1 MLGLLVA
8 CLVCVGC
15 LGWNTVLQLKLR
27 RWQRTEADLSGR
39 LALKQAL
46 VDGIPYP
53 VSIRTL
59 DGRLLACNRNYLES
73 LRMTREQARGTL
85 LTDSDW
91 VEGSKARLMHQQCL
105 AVARG
110 GTASFTDM
118 AVRIGGQLLEIHH
131 WVTPYRDR
139 QGRVLGLMNG
149 WIDITERERLARQ
162 LREAMR
168 QADEANRAK
177 SVFLATMSHEI
188 RTPMNAVIG
197 ILELVLQR
205 LAPEQRER
213 ASLEVAYEAAG
224 SLQLLIGD
232 ILDVAKIESGHLTS
246 RPSGFACA
254 MSWNR
259 CAACSKAWPGR
270 KA

>member
-1 MLGLLVA
+1 
-8 CLVCVGC
+8 
-15 LGWNTVLQLKLR
+15 
-27 RWQRTEADLSGR
+27 
-39 LALKQAL
+39 
-46 VDGIPYP
+46 
-53 VSIRTL
+53 
-59 DGRLLACNRNYLES
+59 
-73 LRMTREQARGTL
+73 
-85 LTDSDW
+85 
-91 VEGSKARLMHQQCL
+91 MHQQCL

-177 SVFLATMSHEI
+177 SVFLATHEPRDPYADECGHRHP
-188 RTPMNAVIG
+188 RT
-197 ILELVLQR
+197 VLQR

-232 ILDVAKIESGHLTS
+232 ILDVAKIESGHLTLTPERVRLRHVVES
-246 RPSGFACA
+246 VRRMFEGLARQKGLRLVVELDDARDGTC
-254 MSWNR
+254 
-259 CAACSKAWPGR
+259 
-270 KA
+270 

>member
-1 MLGLLVA
+1 
-8 CLVCVGC
+8 
-15 LGWNTVLQLKLR
+15 
-27 RWQRTEADLSGR
+27 
-39 LALKQAL
+39 
-46 VDGIPYP
+46 
-53 VSIRTL
+53 
-59 DGRLLACNRNYLES
+59 
-73 LRMTREQARGTL
+73 
-85 LTDSDW
+85 
-91 VEGSKARLMHQQCL
+91 
-105 AVARG
+105 
-110 GTASFTDM
+110 
-118 AVRIGGQLLEIHH
+118 
-131 WVTPYRDR
+131 
-139 QGRVLGLMNG
+139 
-149 WIDITERERLARQ
+149 
-162 LREAMR
+162 MR

-254 MSWNR
+254 MSWSR

>member
-1 MLGLLVA
+1 MGHA
-8 CLVCVGC
+8 
-15 LGWNTVLQLKLR
+15 LQ
-27 RWQRTEADLSGR
+27 
-39 LALKQAL
+39 
-46 VDGIPYP
+46 
-53 VSIRTL
+53 
-59 DGRLLACNRNYLES
+59 
-73 LRMTREQARGTL
+73 
-85 LTDSDW
+85 
-91 VEGSKARLMHQQCL
+91 GS
-105 AVARG
+105 
-110 GTASFTDM
+110 
-118 AVRIGGQLLEIHH
+118 
-131 WVTPYRDR
+131 P
-139 QGRVLGLMNG
+139 GRVLGLMNG

-232 ILDVAKIESGHLTS
+232 IPDVAKIESGHLTLTPERVRLRHVVES
-246 RPSGFACA
+246 VRRMFEGLARQKGLRLVVELDDAPDGTC
-254 MSWNR
+254 
-259 CAACSKAWPGR
+259 
-270 KA
+270 